1 MRYVRCDVI
10 SLLKLTMASRRMFSA
25 SFSALGKEHQ
35 PHLLQVH
42 HSQPLPASI
51 LAYRMLLGGGAKGTQ
66 RNTVWSGVCLCSSKG
81 GVFLGG
87 FGLGVHWVNGSALSG
102 TCSTDVT

>member
-1 MRYVRCDVI
+1 MMRYVRCDVI

-35 PHLLQVH
+35 PHLLQIH

-51 LAYRMLLGGGAKGTQ
+51 LAYRI
-66 RNTVWSGVCLCSSKG
+66 SSN
-81 GVFLGG
+81 VLFLGG
-87 FGLGVHWVNGSALSG
+87 QKGPKEILYGLEYFCALPRAESFWEVLVWECTG
-102 TCSTDVT
+102 